1 MRTDLKFVPHFRN
14 AETTITLATPLNEN
28 LKYRSW
34 VEVDLGHFA
43 ANWAEMKRLVGP
55 GVKILQV
62 VKADAYGHGAIEIS
76 NAALRNGASALGVA
90 NADEGV
96 QLRVSGITA
105 PVLILSPATGS
116 EIDQIIK
123 YNLTPS
129 VSDLAFARE
138 FQKKAHKAR
147 IRAPLHVE
155 VDTGMGRG
163 GTIHTEACRTI
174 REVSSFPNLS
184 LEGIFTHFSES
195 EILSCYNDL
204 QWLAFRELLD
214 KLETGGIR
222 IPIRHI
228 SNSGAILNYPDCH
241 LDMVRPGIISYG
253 IYPSPATR
261 GKAALNPVMSFKT
274 RVVLVKEFPEGC
286 GIGYGR
292 TFITRQPTRIA
303 TIPVGYGDGLGW
315 PLSNQGEA
323 LIRGKRVPIAGRI
336 SMDMCTLDISQ
347 LPECCVGDE
356 VVLMGEQGGERI
368 TADEIAAKVHSISYE
383 ILCALGKRAPR
394 VFLQAGKTER
404 VEQSLRRIFIP
415 DEEKSIDRIDNII
428 RHCFQ
433 TRARNEELGDAIYYE
448 MFETLFGK
456 EDRQLELRNDFRYRI
471 QVTEFAPDDG
481 VSRGDSMRHHLPVQD
496 YFKVTTHVEYTKAIR
511 NSTFMIGCALDNEQL
526 ASFFEDKR
534 CEYRW
539 LLNRGEDLVPE
550 RDFRVNRVRIDG
562 EDIPLIRSEST
573 ERGYEVWCS
582 SEELKKKLNRQAR
595 VEIEIETKQRKSNRL
610 FSAYL
615 VYPTRGMEI
624 SFHYGGTGIKNV
636 KDVGF
641 FAGKHPYP
649 ETTREEGKSVTLRL
663 GNDAWIFPTSGV
675 TFLWDLESGGSMGT

>member
-1 MRTDLKFVPHFRN
+1 MK
-14 AETTITLATPLNEN
+14 EN

-55 GVKILQV
+55 DVKIMQV

-76 NAALRNGASALGVA
+76 NAALLNGASALGVA

-129 VSDLAFARE
+129 VSDLEFARE
-138 FQKKAHKAR
+138 FQKKAHKAG

-163 GTIHTEACRTI
+163 GTIQTETCQTI

-204 QWLAFRELLD
+204 QWRTFQELLD

-274 RVVLVKEFPEGC
+274 RVVLVKEFPEGY

-292 TFITRQPTRIA
+292 TFITRRPTRIA

-347 LPECCVGDE
+347 VPECAVGDE

-394 VFLQAGKTER
+394 VFLQEGKTDR
-404 VEQSLRRIFIP
+404 VEPSLRRIFIP
-415 DEEKSIDRIDNII
+415 DEEKSIDRIDSII

-471 QVTEFAPDDG
+471 QVTEFVPDEG
-481 VSRGDSMRHHLPVQD
+481 VPDPLRRD

-511 NSTFMIGCALDNEQL
+511 NAHFMIGCALDNEQL
-526 ASFFEDKR
+526 ASFFEEKR

-550 RDFRVNRVRIDG
+550 RDFQVNGVRIDG
-562 EDIPLIRSEST
+562 EDIPLILSEST
-573 ERGYEVWCS
+573 ERGYEVWFS

-595 VEIEIETKQRKSNRL
+595 VEIEIETKQIKSNRL

-641 FAGKHPYP
+641 FSGKHPYP
-649 ETTREEGKSVTLRL
+649 ETIREEGKSVTLRL
-663 GNDAWIFPTSGV
+663 GNEAWIFPTSGV
-675 TFLWDLESGGSMGT
+675 TFLWDL

>member
-1 MRTDLKFVPHFRN
+1 M
-14 AETTITLATPLNEN
+14 NEN

-55 GVKILQV
+55 DVKILQV

-116 EIDQIIK
+116 EIGQIIK

-138 FQKKAHKAR
+138 FQKKAHKAG

-163 GTIHTEACRTI
+163 GTIQTEACRTI

-204 QWLAFRELLD
+204 QWRAFRELLD

-253 IYPSPATR
+253 IHPSPATS
-261 GKAALNPVMSFKT
+261 GKAVFNPVMSFKT

-292 TFITRQPTRIA
+292 TFITRRPTRIA

-336 SMDMCTLDISQ
+336 SMDMCTLDISHV
-347 LPECCVGDE
+347 PECIVGDE

-368 TADEIAAKVHSISYE
+368 TADEIAAKIYSISYE

-394 VFLQAGKTER
+394 VFLQAGKTDR
-404 VEQSLRRIFIP
+404 VEPSLRRIFIP

-471 QVTEFAPDDG
+471 QVSEFAPDDG
-481 VSRGDSMRHHLPVQD
+481 VSRGDTMRHHLPVQD

-511 NSTFMIGCALDNEQL
+511 NSNFMIGCALDNEQL
-526 ASFFEDKR
+526 ASFFEEKR

-562 EDIPLIRSEST
+562 EDIPLILSEST
-573 ERGYEVWCS
+573 ERGYEVWFS
-582 SEELKKKLNRQAR
+582 SEELKTKLNRQAR
-595 VEIEIETKQRKSNRL
+595 VEIEIETKQRKNNRL

-675 TFLWDLESGGSMGT
+675 TFLWDLE

>member
-1 MRTDLKFVPHFRN
+1 LK
-14 AETTITLATPLNEN
+14 EN

-55 GVKILQV
+55 DVKIMQV

-76 NAALRNGASALGVA
+76 NAALLNGASALGVA

-129 VSDLAFARE
+129 VSDLEFARE
-138 FQKKAHKAR
+138 FQKKAHKAG

-163 GTIHTEACRTI
+163 GTIQTETCQTI

-204 QWLAFRELLD
+204 QWRTFQELLD
-214 KLETGGIR
+214 ELETGGIR

-274 RVVLVKEFPEGC
+274 RVVLVKEFPEGY

-292 TFITRQPTRIA
+292 TFITRRQTRIA

-347 LPECCVGDE
+347 VPECAVGDE

-368 TADEIAAKVHSISYE
+368 TADEIAAKIHSISYE

-394 VFLQAGKTER
+394 VFLQEGKTDR
-404 VEQSLRRIFIP
+404 VEPSLRRIFIP
-415 DEEKSIDRIDNII
+415 DEEKSIDRIDSII

-471 QVTEFAPDDG
+471 QVTEFVPDEG
-481 VSRGDSMRHHLPVQD
+481 VPDPLRRD

-511 NSTFMIGCALDNEQL
+511 NSNFMIGCALDNEQL
-526 ASFFEDKR
+526 ASFFEEKQ

-550 RDFRVNRVRIDG
+550 RDFRVNGVRIDG
-562 EDIPLIRSEST
+562 EDIPQILSEST
-573 ERGYEVWCS
+573 ERGYEVWFS
-582 SEELKKKLNRQAR
+582 SEELKKKLNRQVR

-641 FAGKHPYP
+641 FSGKHPYP
-649 ETTREEGKSVTLRL
+649 ETIREEGKSVTLRL
-663 GNDAWIFPTSGV
+663 GNEAWIFPTSGV
-675 TFLWDLESGGSMGT
+675 TFLWDL